1 MITVVESII
10 SDLINTAIKA
20 MPSKPEK
27 INFTIGKR
35 GLKIQTAKDNFFCT
49 LLHPLKNKIDS
60 KDRFS
65 FALEPDVAGS
75 LFVKSSH
82 VPLTISKK
90 GNVVSFLRKN
100 EGVTKRGQVDSVAV
114 TEDDVLEDGK
124 LKELPAGVFDLAAK
138 THRIIQIQGLFESG
152 DPLVIID
159 CKKGKSR
166 LVTADNH
173 HIACATLKMNGELN
187 KNEEFR
193 FVLPKSYMRYFD
205 SFGEIKTAAVSES
218 GKLIFTYQYKSAIIR
233 LSIPNV
239 SQDISILEVF
249 DDKTTNPRKPS
260 EFSFDEKVQELIET
274 EVLKSSNVEDVI
286 FNVDRKE
293 FSIKAVGKGVELNT
307 SLDGFKA
314 SSILKGVSFS
324 FHAKLLQDVLSVINS
339 ILSQFKERPKV
350 ACVVEKS
357 SVIFSI
363 QGKVTY
369 NILVSRS
376 A

>member
-100 EGVTKRGQVDSVAV
+100 AGVIKRGQVDSVAV

-166 LVTADNH
+166 IVTADNH
-173 HIACATLKMNGELN
+173 HIACASLKVDGELS
-187 KNEEFR
+187 KGEEFR

-218 GKLIFTYQYKSAIIR
+218 GKLIFTYSYKSALIR
-233 LSIPNV
+233 LSIPNM
-239 SQDISILEVF
+239 SQDVSILEVF
-249 DDKTTNPRKPS
+249 DDKTSNPRKPS

-286 FNVDRKE
+286 FTVDRKE

-307 SLDGFKA
+307 TLEGFKA
-314 SSILKGVSFS
+314 SSILKGVTFS
-324 FHAKLLQDVLSVINS
+324 FHAKLLQDVMSVITS
-339 ILSQFKERPKV
+339 ILSEFKERPKV
-350 ACVVEKS
+350 MCVIEKS

-363 QGKVTY
+363 QGKTVY